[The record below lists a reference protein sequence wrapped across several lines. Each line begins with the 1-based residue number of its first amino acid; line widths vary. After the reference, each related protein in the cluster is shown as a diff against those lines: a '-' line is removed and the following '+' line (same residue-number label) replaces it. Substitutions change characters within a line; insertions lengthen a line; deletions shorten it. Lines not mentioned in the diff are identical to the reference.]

1 MQIYTTGNVL
11 ETVARIFN
19 SVQQINGKKYIY
31 LFITFYVPSSVRTSP
46 ILFFK
51 SLQPHSSLILLSL
64 LTDL

>member
-1 MQIYTTGNVL
+1 MHIYTTGNVL

-19 SVQQINGKKYIY
+19 SVQQINGKNIY
-31 LFITFYVPSSVRTSP
+31 LFITFYVPGSVRTSP

-51 SLQPHSSLILLSL
+51 SLQPHSSLILLAL